1 LDPKQLCAFLFN
13 DRDDRWL
20 LVAILLTETLQ
31 DAFEVMLLRMA
42 QRPIRLVAYYYCAI
56 CPLV

>member
-20 LVAILLTETLQ
+20 LVATLLTKTLQ
-31 DAFEVMLLRMA
+31 DAFEVMLLPRTV
-42 QRPIRLVAYYYCAI
+42 QHRVRLVVYYCREI
-56 CPLV
+56 